1 MTTMRMRR
9 VLVVGLGV
17 ALTGAVSVAAARPG
31 ADQAGDS
38 AKPAAA
44 AKPAGAA
51 KAATG
56 AVARGKYLVTIG
68 GCNDC
73 HTPIKMGPNGPEPDM
88 DRMLSG
94 HPANVTLPA
103 APALQGGW
111 LAVSTMTAWS
121 GPWGTSY
128 TRNLTP
134 DNETGLGA
142 WTEQQFMDTIRNG
155 RHQGRGRQLL
165 PPMPWQ
171 NYAQMTDSDLKAVY
185 AYLRSI
191 PPISNKVPDPVM
203 APPPS
208 K

>member
-1 MTTMRMRR
+1 MTTMRTGR
-9 VLVVGLGV
+9 VVIGLSVALVGV
-17 ALTGAVSVAAARPG
+17 AVAVTAARG
-31 ADQAGDS
+31 RGEQAGAAPS
-38 AKPAAA
+38 TAAKPAAA
-44 AKPAGAA
+44 PKPAA
-51 KAATG
+51 G

-73 HTPIKMGPNGPEPDM
+73 HTPPKMGPNGPEPDM

-94 HPANVTLPA
+94 HPADVTLPP

-134 DNETGLGA
+134 DKETGLGA

-171 NYAQMTDSDLKAVY
+171 NYAQMTDADLKAVF

>member
-1 MTTMRMRR
+1 MTTMRTGR
-9 VLVVGLGV
+9 VGVVGLSV
-17 ALTGAVSVAAARPG
+17 ALVALAVSVTAARNRG
-31 ADQAGDS
+31 DQAGASPS
-38 AKPAAA
+38 AAAKATAAPKPAA
-44 AKPAGAA
+44 
-51 KAATG
+51 G

-73 HTPIKMGPNGPEPDM
+73 HTPLKMGPNGPEPDM
-88 DRMLSG
+88 SRMLSG
-94 HPANVTLPA
+94 HPADVTLPA
-103 APALQGGW
+103 APPLQGGW
-111 LAVSTMTAWS
+111 LSVSTMTAWS

-134 DNETGLGA
+134 DKETGLGA

-171 NYAQMTDSDLKAVY
+171 NYAQMTDPDLKAVF